1 LKIKIALVNYIAS
14 PQMAHFFA
22 IAPRIICTLRFRIM
36 TYESEKITRKKR
48 IDQQLKASGWL
59 IIPYSEGMDLTIL
72 TNHTIEE
79 LQTNSGPADYAL
91 VVNGKLLGVVE
102 AKKLE
107 VGAANVLEQAKR
119 YSKGANKTVG
129 EWNEY
134 RVPFLY
140 SSNGELIYYLDAR
153 DSKNLSRQIYSFHTP
168 EAMETLF
175 NSNKETALQWLKEK
189 PINTP
194 GLRPYQKEAIQA
206 FENNLEERKRL
217 MLLAMATGTGKTFTT
232 VNLVYRML
240 ASGYAKRILFLV
252 DRKSL
257 AAQAVTAFASFDTPR
272 NIKFKDEYELYSQRF
287 KKEDFEG
294 EAYDPTVLPNS
305 YLTNPDGTKTFLYI
319 CTIQRMA
326 INLYGKAGA
335 FGENEENEDD
345 AEKLSIPSHAF
356 DLIIADEC
364 HRGYTSKETNV
375 WRNVLNHF
383 DAVKVGLT
391 ATPASHTV
399 AYFNK
404 PIFNYSLQQA
414 IEEGY
419 LVDYD
424 AVAIN
429 SEVLMNGAFLKE
441 GEQVGMIDTE
451 TGREQIDQLED
462 EREFTSTE
470 IEEKITAPDTNQK
483 IVEELKKYTDEWEKR
498 TGRFPK
504 TLIFASNDIPMI
516 SHADRLVSIC
526 KSVFNRG
533 DDFVAKIT
541 GSPTVD
547 RPLKKIK
554 EFRNRPNPKI
564 VVTVDMLST
573 GVDIPSIEFIV
584 FLRPVKSRILWEQ
597 MLGRGTRKCDEIGK
611 THFVIFD
618 CFNGTL
624 IKYFKDASY
633 NFKIDPPG
641 TETITIKEL
650 IEKIYNN
657 EDRKANAKRLAKRLH
672 RIEKDMSG
680 NARDKFATY
689 IPNGDMGKFAELLAK
704 FFEKYK

>member
-1 LKIKIALVNYIAS
+1 
-14 PQMAHFFA
+14 M
-22 IAPRIICTLRFRIM
+22 TL
-36 TYESEKITRKKR
+36 ESEKITRKIR
-48 IDQQLKASGWL
+48 IDQQLRAVGWN
-59 IIPYSEGMDLTIL
+59 IIPCSDGMNLPDL
-72 TNHTIEE
+72 TNHAIEE
-79 LQTNSGPADYAL
+79 FQTNNGPADYAL
-91 VVNGKLLGVVE
+91 VVNGKLLAVIE
-102 AKKLE
+102 AKKLD

-119 YSKGANKTVG
+119 YSRGALNTLG
-129 EWNEY
+129 EWDGY
-134 RVPFLY
+134 HIPFLY
-140 SSNGELIYYLDAR
+140 SSNGELIWHLDVR
-153 DSKNLSRQIYSFHTP
+153 NNVNLSRQIYGFHTP
-168 EAMETLF
+168 EALATMF
-175 NSNKETALQWLKEK
+175 NSFKEPAIKWLKDK

-194 GLRPYQKEAIQA
+194 GLRPYQKKAIEA
-206 FENNLEERKRL
+206 FEEGISDGKRL
-217 MLLAMATGTGKTFTT
+217 MLLAMATGTGKTYTT

-240 ASGYAKRILFLV
+240 ASNYAKRILFLV

-287 KKEDFEG
+287 RKEDFEDD
-294 EAYDPTVLPNS
+294 AYDPTALPNS
-305 YLTNPDGTKTFLYI
+305 YLTIPDSTKTFLYI

-326 INLYGKAGA
+326 INLYGSAGA
-335 FGENEENEDD
+335 FGDDEENEND
-345 AEKLSIPSHAF
+345 AETLPIPSHAF

-404 PIFNYSLQQA
+404 PIFNYPLQQA
-414 IEEGY
+414 IDEGY

-424 AVAIN
+424 AVAIK
-429 SEVLMNGAFLKE
+429 SDVLMNGAFLKE
-441 GEQVGMIDTE
+441 GEQVGIIDTE

-470 IEEKITAPDTNQK
+470 IEEKITAPDTNHK
-483 IVEELKKYTDEWEKR
+483 IIEEFKKYTDDWEER
-498 TGRFPK
+498 TGRFQK
-504 TLIFASNDIPMI
+504 TLIFASIDIAMI
-516 SHADRLVSIC
+516 SHADRLVGIC
-526 KSVFNRG
+526 KTVFNRG

-547 RPLKKIK
+547 RPLKKIR
-554 EFRNRPNPKI
+554 EFRNRPDPKI

-573 GVDIPSIEFIV
+573 GVDIPSLEFIV

-597 MLGRGTRKCDEIGK
+597 MLGRGTRRCDEIGK

-624 IKYFKDASY
+624 IKYFKNASY
-633 NFKIDPPG
+633 NFRIDPPG
-641 TETITIKEL
+641 VETVTIKEL
-650 IEKIYNN
+650 IERIYNN

-680 NARDKFATY
+680 NAREKFKTW
-689 IPNGDMGKFAELLAK
+689 IPDGDMGKFAEYVSR
-704 FFEKYK
+704 FFDKYN

>member
-1 LKIKIALVNYIAS
+1 M
-14 PQMAHFFA
+14 P
-22 IAPRIICTLRFRIM
+22 
-36 TYESEKITRKKR
+36 YESEKITRKKR
-48 IDQQLKASGWL
+48 IDQQLKAAGWK
-59 IIPYSEGMDLTIL
+59 IIHFSKVNDITDLS
-72 TNHTIEE
+72 NHAVEE
-79 LQTNSGPADYAL
+79 LPTANGFADYAL

-107 VGAANVLEQAKR
+107 VGAMNVLEQAKR
-119 YSKGANKTVG
+119 YSKDVPNTVG
-129 EWNEY
+129 EWNHY
-134 RVPFLY
+134 HIPFLY
-140 SSNGELIYYLDAR
+140 SSNGELIYSLDVR
-153 DSKNLSRQIYSFHTP
+153 DSRSLSRQIYSYHTP
-168 EAMETLF
+168 ESIESSF
-175 NSNKETALQWLKEK
+175 NDDKSKSLNWLAER
-189 PINTP
+189 PIATP
-194 GLRPYQKEAIQA
+194 GLRPYQKAAIEAY
-206 FENNLEERKRL
+206 EKGLDEGKRL

-287 KKEDFEG
+287 SREDFEDDS
-294 EAYDPTVLPNS
+294 YDPTVLPNS
-305 YLTNPDGTKTFLYI
+305 YLTNPDGTKTFLYV

-326 INLYGKAGA
+326 INLYGKAAA
-335 FGENEENEDD
+335 FDDDEEKEDD
-345 AEKLSIPSHAF
+345 AAILSIPSHAF

-383 DAVKVGLT
+383 DAIKVGLT

-399 AYFNK
+399 AYFGK
-404 PIFNYSLQQA
+404 PVYNYPLQQA
-414 IEEGY
+414 IDEGW

-429 SEVLMNGAFLKE
+429 SNVLMNGAFLKE
-441 GEQVGMIDTE
+441 GEQVGMIDTQ
-451 TGREQIDQLED
+451 TGRELIDQLED

-470 IEEKITAPDTNQK
+470 IEDKITAPDTNQK
-483 IVEELKKYTDEWEKR
+483 IIEELKKYADEFEAE

-526 KSVFNRG
+526 KSVFNQG

-573 GVDIPSIEFIV
+573 GVDIPALEFIV

-597 MLGRGTRKCDEIGK
+597 MLGRGTRKCVDIGK

-641 TETITIKEL
+641 TETITIEEL
-650 IEKIYNN
+650 IEKIYKN
-657 EDRKANAKRLAKRLH
+657 EDRKANARRLSKRLH

-680 NARDKFATY
+680 DARDKFATY
-689 IPNGDMGKFAELLAK
+689 IPDGDMGQFAEQVAK
-704 FFEKYK
+704 FFDKYK

>member
-1 LKIKIALVNYIAS
+1 M
-14 PQMAHFFA
+14 P
-22 IAPRIICTLRFRIM
+22 P
-36 TYESEKITRKKR
+36 YESEKVTRKIR
-48 IDQQLKASGWL
+48 IDQQLRAAGWKIVKFASVVDF
-59 IIPYSEGMDLTIL
+59 SQLT
-72 TNHTIEE
+72 HHAVEE
-79 LQTNSGPADYAL
+79 YETANGPADYAL
-91 VVNGKLLGVVE
+91 YVNGRLLGIIE

-107 VGAANVLEQAKR
+107 VGAQNVLEQAKR
-119 YSKGANKTVG
+119 YSKGANNTVG
-129 EWNEY
+129 AWSNY
-134 RVPFLY
+134 HVPFLY
-140 SSNGELIYYLDAR
+140 SSNGELIYFLDVR
-153 DSKNLSRQIYSFHTP
+153 DNKNLSRQIYSFHTS
-168 EAMETLF
+168 EAVATMF
-175 NSNKETALQWLKEK
+175 TAKREMSLKWLREK
-189 PINTP
+189 PIDTP

-206 FENNLEERKRL
+206 YENQLDEGKRL

-240 ASGYAKRILFLV
+240 ASGYTKRILFLV

-287 KKEDFEG
+287 RKDDFEG
-294 EAYDPTVLPNS
+294 ESYDPTVLPNS
-305 YLTNPDGTKTFLYI
+305 YLTNPDGTKTFLYV

-326 INLYGKAGA
+326 INLYGMAGA
-335 FGENEENEDD
+335 FGEDEESGDE
-345 AEKLSIPSHAF
+345 EEETLSIPSHAF

-399 AYFNK
+399 SYFGK
-404 PIFNYSLQQA
+404 PIFNYPLQQA
-414 IEEGY
+414 IDEGF

-424 AVAIN
+424 AVSIN

-462 EREFTSTE
+462 ERAFTSSE
-470 IEEKITAPDTNQK
+470 IEQKITAPDTTQK
-483 IVEELKKYTDEWEKR
+483 IVDELARYALEFEGK

-516 SHADRLVSIC
+516 SHADRLVNIC
-526 KSVFNRG
+526 KATFNRG

-573 GVDIPSIEFIV
+573 GVDIPSLEFIV

-597 MLGRGTRKCDEIGK
+597 MLGRGTRKCDDIGK

-618 CFNGTL
+618 CFGGTL
-624 IKYFKDASY
+624 IRYFKNASY
-633 NFKIDPPG
+633 NFTIDAPG
-641 TETITIKEL
+641 SETITIKEL

-657 EDRKANAKRLAKRLH
+657 EDRKANGKRLSKRMH
-672 RIEKDMSG
+672 RIEKNMSG
-680 NARDKFATY
+680 KARDEFSAF
-689 IPNGDMGKFAELLAK
+689 IPDGDMGKFAETLSRY
-704 FFEKYK
+704 FDKYN

>member
-1 LKIKIALVNYIAS
+1 
-14 PQMAHFFA
+14 M
-22 IAPRIICTLRFRIM
+22 
-36 TYESEKITRKKR
+36 YESEKITRKKR
-48 IDQQLKASGWL
+48 IDQQLKSIGWL
-59 IIPYSEGMDLTIL
+59 LVPYTEGMDISSL
-72 TNHTIEE
+72 TNHAIEE
-79 LQTNSGPADYAL
+79 YQTANGPADYAF
-91 VVNGKLLGVVE
+91 VVKGKMLGCVE

-119 YSKGANKTVG
+119 YSKGAPETIGNWSG
-129 EWNEY
+129 Y
-134 RVPFLY
+134 HIPFLY
-140 SSNGELIYYLDAR
+140 SSNGELIYHLDAR
-153 DSKNLSRQIYSFHTP
+153 KSSNISRQIYQFPTPDALYIEFHQ
-168 EAMETLF
+168 
-175 NSNKETALQWLKEK
+175 NKETSLKWLIEK
-189 PINTP
+189 PIETP
-194 GLRPYQKEAIQA
+194 GLRSYQKDAIKA
-206 FENNLEERKRL
+206 YENGLDEGKRQ

-257 AAQAVTAFASFDTPR
+257 AAQSVTAFASFDTPR

-287 KKEDFEG
+287 KREDFEG
-294 EAYDPTVLPNS
+294 EAYDPTVLPNA
-305 YLTNPDGTKTFLYI
+305 YLTNPDDSKTFLYV

-326 INLYGKAGA
+326 INLYGKGGA
-335 FGENEENEDD
+335 FGEDEEGDEEGD
-345 AEKLSIPSHAF
+345 ALPIPSHAF

-383 DAVKVGLT
+383 DAIKVGLT

-399 AYFNK
+399 AYFGK
-404 PIFNYSLQQA
+404 PIFNYPLQQA

-441 GEQVGMIDTE
+441 GEQVGVIDTA

-462 EREFTSTE
+462 EREFSSTE

-483 IVEELKKYTDEWEKR
+483 IVEELKKYTDEWEQR

-504 TLIFASNDIPMI
+504 TLIFASNDIAMV
-516 SHADRLVSIC
+516 SHADRLVNIC
-526 KSVFNRG
+526 KTVFGRG

-554 EFRNRPNPKI
+554 EFRNRPNPSI

-573 GVDIPSIEFIV
+573 GVDIPALEFIV

-597 MLGRGTRKCDEIGK
+597 MLGRGTRKCNDIDK

-657 EDRKANAKRLAKRLH
+657 EDTKANAKRLTKRLH

-680 NARDKFATY
+680 KAREKFATY
-689 IPNGDMGKFAELLAK
+689 IPNGDMGKFAEQISK
-704 FFEKYK
+704 FFEKYR

>member
-1 LKIKIALVNYIAS
+1 
-14 PQMAHFFA
+14 MA
-22 IAPRIICTLRFRIM
+22 
-36 TYESEKITRKKR
+36 YESERDTRRKR
-48 IDQQLKASGWL
+48 INVHLTATGWS
-59 IIPYSEGMDLTIL
+59 IIHYSQVQDITTLES
-72 TNHTIEE
+72 HAVEE
-79 LQTNSGPADYAL
+79 FETENGPADYAL
-91 VVNGKLLGVVE
+91 IVGGKLLGFIE

-107 VGAANVLEQAKR
+107 VGAENVLEQAKR
-119 YSKGANKTVG
+119 YSRGASNNLG
-129 EWNEY
+129 NWNGY

-140 SSNGELIYYLDAR
+140 SSNGELIYHLDIR
-153 DSKNLSRQIYSFHTP
+153 DPRNLRRQIFGFHSP
-168 EAMETLF
+168 EALLASFEESKADSFT
-175 NSNKETALQWLKEK
+175 WLKETS
-189 PINTP
+189 IDNP
-194 GLRPYQKEAIQA
+194 GLRPYQAEAIKSYEDSLMQG
-206 FENNLEERKRL
+206 KRL

-232 VNLVYRML
+232 VVLAYRML
-240 ASGYAKRILFLV
+240 VSGFAKRILFLV

-272 NIKFKDEYELYSQRF
+272 KMKFKDEYELYSQRF
-287 KKEDFEG
+287 MKEDFEG
-294 EAYDPTVLPNS
+294 EPYDPSVLPNS
-305 YLTNPDGTKTFLYI
+305 YLTNPDGTKTFLYV

-326 INLYGKAGA
+326 MNLYGKAGA
-335 FGENEENEDD
+335 FDQDEEPEENEGAMD
-345 AEKLSIPSHAF
+345 IPSHAF

-383 DAVKVGLT
+383 DAVKLGLT

-399 AYFNK
+399 AYFQK
-404 PIFNYSLQQA
+404 PVFSYSLQQA
-414 IEEGY
+414 IDEGF

-441 GEQVGMIDTE
+441 GEQVGVIDTD
-451 TGREQIDQLED
+451 TGRELIDQLED

-470 IEEKITAPDTNQK
+470 IEEKITAPDTNHK
-483 IVEELKKYTDEWEKR
+483 IIAELKKFTDEFEKEN
-498 TGRFPK
+498 GRFPK
-504 TLIFASNDIPMI
+504 TMIFASNDIPMI
-516 SHADRLVSIC
+516 SHADRIVNIC
-526 KSVFNRG
+526 KSTFNRG

-573 GVDIPSIEFIV
+573 GVDIPALEFIV

-597 MLGRGTRKCDEIGK
+597 MLGRGTRRCDEIGK
-611 THFVIFD
+611 SHFVIFD

-624 IKYFKDASY
+624 IRYFKNASY

-641 TETITIKEL
+641 SETITIKEL
-650 IEKIYNN
+650 IDRIYNN
-657 EDRKANAKRLAKRLH
+657 EDRKANAKRLSKRLQ
-672 RIEKDMSG
+672 RIEKEMSG
-680 NARDKFATY
+680 KAREKFSQY
-689 IPNGDMGKFAELLAK
+689 IPDGDMGKFAEQLAK
-704 FFEKYK
+704 FFDKYR

>member
-1 LKIKIALVNYIAS
+1 
-14 PQMAHFFA
+14 
-22 IAPRIICTLRFRIM
+22 M
-36 TYESEKITRKKR
+36 TYESEHQTRKKR
-48 IDQQLKASGWL
+48 IDQQLKAVGWT
-59 IIPYSEGMDLTIL
+59 IIPYSEGIDLTVL
-72 TNHTIEE
+72 TSHAIEE
-79 LQTNSGPADYAL
+79 LQTANGPADYAL

-119 YSKGANKTVG
+119 YSRGADKTIG
-129 EWNEY
+129 EWNNY

-153 DSKNLSRQIYSFHTP
+153 ENKNISRQIYSFHSP
-168 EAMETLF
+168 DAMETSF
-175 NSNKETALQWLKEK
+175 NTKEADSFKWLKEK
-189 PINTP
+189 PIDNP
-194 GLRPYQKEAIQA
+194 FLRPYQKDAIA
-206 FENNLEERKRL
+206 AYETKLEEGKRL

-272 NIKFKDEYELYSQRF
+272 NIKFKDEYEMYSQKFR
-287 KKEDFEG
+287 KDDFEG

-305 YLTNPDGTKTFLYI
+305 YLTNPDGTKTFLYV

-326 INLYGKAGA
+326 INLYGKSAA
-335 FGENEENEDD
+335 FGEEEESEEDAD
-345 AEKLSIPSHAF
+345 TLSIPSHAF

-399 AYFNK
+399 AYFGK
-404 PIFNYSLQQA
+404 AIFNYPLQTA
-414 IEEGY
+414 IDEGF

-483 IVEELKKYTDEWEKR
+483 IVEELKTYADEFEAK

-504 TLIFASNDIPMI
+504 TLIFASNDIPLI

-526 KSVFNRG
+526 KAVFNKG

-541 GSPTVD
+541 GSLTVD

-554 EFRNRPNPKI
+554 QFRNRPNPKI

-573 GVDIPSIEFIV
+573 GVDIPALEFIV
-584 FLRPVKSRILWEQ
+584 FLRPVKSRILLEQ
-597 MLGRGTRKCDEIGK
+597 MLGRGTRKCDDIGK

-624 IKYFKDASY
+624 IRYFKNASY
-633 NFKIDPPG
+633 NFKIDPP
-641 TETITIKEL
+641 TADTVTIKEL

-657 EDRKANAKRLAKRLH
+657 EDRKANAKRLSKRLH

-680 NARDKFATY
+680 NARDKFSAY
-689 IPNGDMGKFAELLAK
+689 IPDGDMGKFAEHISK
-704 FFEKYK
+704 YFDKYK

>member
-1 LKIKIALVNYIAS
+1 
-14 PQMAHFFA
+14 
-22 IAPRIICTLRFRIM
+22 M

-48 IDQQLKASGWL
+48 IDQQLKAAGWV
-59 IIPYSEGMDLTIL
+59 IISYSEGMDLTIL
-72 TNHTIEE
+72 TNHAIEE
-79 LQTNSGPADYAL
+79 LQTNNGPADYAL

-107 VGAANVLEQAKR
+107 VGAQNVLEQAKR
-119 YSKGANKTVG
+119 YSKGAKETIG
-129 EWNEY
+129 EWNQY
-134 RVPFLY
+134 HVPFLY

-153 DSKNLSRQIYSFHTP
+153 DSKNLSRQIFSFHTP
-168 EAMETLF
+168 ESMETLF
-175 NSNKETALQWLKEK
+175 ITKRETAFLWLKDK
-189 PINTP
+189 PIDNS
-194 GLRPYQKEAIQA
+194 LIRPYQKQAIIE
-206 FENNLEERKRL
+206 FENKLEEGRRL

-287 KKEDFEG
+287 KKDDFDG

-326 INLYGKAGA
+326 INLYGKMGA
-335 FGENEENEDD
+335 FVEDEENEDD
-345 AEKLSIPSHAF
+345 AETLSIPSHAF

-404 PIFNYSLQQA
+404 PIFNYPLQQA
-414 IEEGY
+414 IDEGY

-441 GEQVGMIDTE
+441 GEQVGMIDTQ

-483 IVEELKKYTDEWEKR
+483 IIEELKKYADEFEKER
-498 TGRFPK
+498 GRFPK
-504 TLIFASNDIPMI
+504 TLIFASNDMPMI

-526 KSVFNRG
+526 KAVFNQG

-573 GVDIPSIEFIV
+573 GVDIPALEYIV

-650 IEKIYNN
+650 IKKIFNN
-657 EDRKANAKRLAKRLH
+657 EDRKANARRLSKRLH

-689 IPNGDMGKFAELLAK
+689 IPNGDMGQFAEQVAK
-704 FFEKYK
+704 FFDKYK

>member
-1 LKIKIALVNYIAS
+1 
-14 PQMAHFFA
+14 
-22 IAPRIICTLRFRIM
+22 M

-48 IDQQLKASGWL
+48 IDQQLKAAGWL
-59 IIPYSEGMDLTIL
+59 IIPYSEGMELSTL
-72 TNHTIEE
+72 TNHAIEE
-79 LQTNSGPADYAL
+79 LQTKNGPADYAL
-91 VVNGKLLGVVE
+91 VVNGSLLGVVE

-119 YSKGANKTVG
+119 YSKGADKTIG
-129 EWNEY
+129 EWNQH

-140 SSNGELIYYLDAR
+140 SSNGELIYYLDVR
-153 DSKNLSRQIYSFHTP
+153 DSKNISRQIYSFHTP

-175 NSNKETALQWLKEK
+175 NTKRETALQWLKDK

-206 FENNLEERKRL
+206 FENNLEDGKRL
-217 MLLAMATGTGKTFTT
+217 MLLAMATGTGKTITT

-305 YLTNPDGTKTFLYI
+305 YLTNPDGTKTFLYV

-335 FGENEENEDD
+335 FGQDEESGDDD
-345 AEKLSIPSHAF
+345 AETLSIPSHAF

-399 AYFNK
+399 AYFGK
-404 PIFNYSLQQA
+404 PIFNYPLQQA
-414 IEEGY
+414 IDEGF

-424 AVAIN
+424 AVGIN

-483 IVEELKKYTDEWEKR
+483 IIEELKKYTDEWEQR

-526 KSVFNRG
+526 KQVFNQG

-573 GVDIPSIEFIV
+573 GVDIPSLEYIV

-597 MLGRGTRKCDEIGK
+597 MLGRGTRKCDDIGK

-641 TETITIKEL
+641 TDTITIKEL

-657 EDRKANAKRLAKRLH
+657 EDRRANAKRLAKRLH

-680 NARDKFATY
+680 NARDKFKTY
-689 IPNGDMGKFAELLAK
+689 IPDGDMGKFAEQVSK
-704 FFEKYK
+704 FFDKYK

>member
-1 LKIKIALVNYIAS
+1 
-14 PQMAHFFA
+14 
-22 IAPRIICTLRFRIM
+22 M

-48 IDQQLKASGWL
+48 IDQQLKAAGWL
-59 IIPYSEGMDLTIL
+59 IVPYTEGMDLSVL
-72 TNHTIEE
+72 TNHAIEE
-79 LQTNSGPADYAL
+79 LQTNNGPADYAL
-91 VVNGKLLGVVE
+91 VVNGSLLGVVE

-107 VGAANVLEQAKR
+107 VGAQNVLEQAKR
-119 YSKGANKTVG
+119 YSKGANKTIG
-129 EWNEY
+129 EWNKY
-134 RVPFLY
+134 HVPFLY
-140 SSNGELIYYLDAR
+140 SSNGELIYYLDVR
-153 DSKNLSRQIYSFHTP
+153 DNKNLSRQIYSFNTP
-168 EAMETLF
+168 EALETYF
-175 NSNKETALQWLKEK
+175 KTKIETAFKWLSEK

-194 GLRPYQKEAIQA
+194 GLRNYQEAAIKEY
-206 FENNLEERKRL
+206 ENGLRENKRL

-272 NIKFKDEYELYSQRF
+272 NIKFKDEYEMYSQKFR
-287 KKEDFEG
+287 KEDFEG
-294 EAYDPTVLPNS
+294 ESYDPTVLPNS
-305 YLTNPDGTKTFLYI
+305 YLTNPDGTKTFLYV

-326 INLYGKAGA
+326 INLYGKSIA
-335 FGENEENEDD
+335 FDEGEETEDD
-345 AEKLSIPSHAF
+345 ADEKLKIPSHAF

-383 DAVKVGLT
+383 DAIKVGLT

-399 AYFNK
+399 AYFGK
-404 PIFNYSLQQA
+404 PIFNYPLQQA
-414 IEEGY
+414 IDEGF

-429 SEVLMNGAFLKE
+429 SEVLMKGAFLKE

-470 IEEKITAPDTNQK
+470 IEQKITAPDTNQK
-483 IVEELKKYTDEWEKR
+483 IIEELKKYTDEFEAER
-498 TGRFPK
+498 GRFPK

-526 KSVFNRG
+526 KTLYNRG

-573 GVDIPSIEFIV
+573 GVDIPALEFIV

-597 MLGRGTRKCDEIGK
+597 MLGRGTRKCDDIGK

-641 TETITIKEL
+641 TDTITIKEL

-657 EDRKANAKRLAKRLH
+657 EDRKANAKRLSKRIH

-680 NARDKFATY
+680 NAREKFSAY
-689 IPNGDMGKFAELLAK
+689 VPDGDMGKFAEHLAK

>member
-1 LKIKIALVNYIAS
+1 
-14 PQMAHFFA
+14 
-22 IAPRIICTLRFRIM
+22 M

-48 IDQQLKASGWL
+48 IDQQLKSAGWL
-59 IIPYSEGMDLTIL
+59 IIPYSEGMDFSAL
-72 TNHTIEE
+72 TNHAIEE
-79 LQTNSGPADYAL
+79 LQTNNGPADYAL

-107 VGAANVLEQAKR
+107 VGAQNVLEQAKR
-119 YSKGANKTVG
+119 YSKGANRSIG
-129 EWNEY
+129 EWNQY
-134 RVPFLY
+134 HVPFLY

-153 DSKNLSRQIYSFHTP
+153 DNKNLSRQIYGFHTP

-175 NSNKETALQWLKEK
+175 NSQRKTSLQWLNEK

-194 GLRPYQKEAIQA
+194 GLRPYQKDAIQA
-206 FENNLEERKRL
+206 FENNLEEGKRL

-272 NIKFKDEYELYSQRF
+272 NLKFKDEYELYSQKFR
-287 KKEDFEG
+287 KEDFEG
-294 EAYDPTVLPNS
+294 ESYDPTVLPNS
-305 YLTNPDGTKTFLYI
+305 YLTNPDGTKTFLYV

-326 INLYGKAGA
+326 INLYGKMGS
-335 FGENEENEDD
+335 FGEEEENEDD
-345 AEKLSIPSHAF
+345 AETLSIPSHAF

-383 DAVKVGLT
+383 DSVKVGLT

-404 PIFNYSLQQA
+404 PIFNYPLQTA
-414 IEEGY
+414 IDEGF

-470 IEEKITAPDTNQK
+470 IEDKITAPDTNQK
-483 IVEELKKYTDEWEKR
+483 IIEELKKYADEFEKER
-498 TGRFPK
+498 GRFPK
-504 TLIFASNDIPMI
+504 TLIFATNDIPMI
-516 SHADRLVSIC
+516 SHADRLVRIC
-526 KSVFNRG
+526 KQVFNQG

-573 GVDIPSIEFIV
+573 GVDIPSLEYIV

-597 MLGRGTRKCDEIGK
+597 MLGRGTRKCDDIGK

-641 TETITIKEL
+641 NDTITIKEL

-657 EDRKANAKRLAKRLH
+657 EDRKANAKRLSKRLH

-680 NARDKFATY
+680 NARDKFKTY
-689 IPNGDMGKFAELLAK
+689 IPDGDMGKFAEQIS
-704 FFEKYK
+704 KYFDKY

>member
-1 LKIKIALVNYIAS
+1 M
-14 PQMAHFFA
+14 PH
-22 IAPRIICTLRFRIM
+22 
-36 TYESEKITRKKR
+36 ESEKQTRKLR
-48 IDQQLKASGWL
+48 IDALLQKAGWM
-59 IIPYSEGMDLTIL
+59 IVPY
-72 TNHTIEE
+72 NEE
-79 LQTNSGPADYAL
+79 LTLGSLSNHAVEEYPTATGPADYAL
-91 VVNGKLLGVVE
+91 FVKGHLFGIVE

-119 YSKGANKTVG
+119 YSKGADQTIGK
-129 EWNEY
+129 WNEY

-140 SSNGELIYYLDAR
+140 SSNGELIFHLDVR
-153 DSKNLSRQIYSFHTP
+153 DSNNLTRQVYAFPSASALWAIFYSSKKPAF
-168 EAMETLF
+168 
-175 NSNKETALQWLKEK
+175 QWLLERPLKENG
-189 PINTP
+189 I
-194 GLRPYQKEAIQA
+194 RPYQVKAIQA
-206 FENNLEERKRL
+206 FESNLEEGKRL
-217 MLLAMATGTGKTFTT
+217 MLLAMATGTGKTFTA

-287 KKEDFEG
+287 QREDFED
-294 EAYDPTVLPNS
+294 EPYDPKVLPNS
-305 YLTNPDGTKTFLYI
+305 YLTDPDESKTFLYV

-326 INLYGKAGA
+326 INLFGRAAA
-335 FGENEENEDD
+335 FDDDEESRTESDD
-345 AEKLSIPSHAF
+345 RLQIPTHAF

-383 DAVKVGLT
+383 DAIKLGLT

-399 AYFNK
+399 AYFGK
-404 PIFNYSLQQA
+404 AIFNYPLQDA
-414 IEEGY
+414 IDEGY

-441 GEQVGMIDTE
+441 GEQVGLIDTR
-451 TGREQIDQLED
+451 TGREHIDLLED
-462 EREFTSTE
+462 ERQFTSTE

-483 IVEELKKYTDEWEKR
+483 IIEELKTYTDAYEAEY
-498 TGRFPK
+498 GRFPK
-504 TLIFASNDIPMI
+504 TLIFASNDMPII
-516 SHADRLVSIC
+516 SHADRLVKLC
-526 KSVFNRG
+526 KEIYNRG
-533 DDFVAKIT
+533 DDFAAKIT

-573 GVDIPSIEFIV
+573 GVDIPALEFIV

-597 MLGRGTRKCDEIGK
+597 MLGRGTRKCDDINK
-611 THFVIFD
+611 THFVLFD

-624 IKYFKDASY
+624 IRYFKNTSY
-633 NFKIDPPG
+633 NFAIDPPG
-641 TETITIKEL
+641 SDTVTIKEL
-650 IEKIYNN
+650 IENIYNN
-657 EDRKANAKRLAKRLH
+657 EDREANARRLSKRLH

-680 NARDKFATY
+680 NAREKFKAYIPDGDMSKFATHV
-689 IPNGDMGKFAELLAK
+689 AK
-704 FFEKYK
+704 FFTKH

>member
-1 LKIKIALVNYIAS
+1 MPHETEY
-14 PQMAHFFA
+14 
-22 IAPRIICTLRFRIM
+22 T
-36 TYESEKITRKKR
+36 TRKVR
-48 IDQQLKASGWL
+48 IDKLLKDAGWQ
-59 IIPYSEGMDLTIL
+59 IIHFSHIRSFATLTHHAVEEF
-72 TNHTIEE
+72 HTE
-79 LQTNSGPADYAL
+79 NGPADYSL
-91 VVNGKLLGVVE
+91 VVNGKLLGIVE
-102 AKKLE
+102 AKKME

-119 YSKGANKTVG
+119 YSKGSEITVG
-129 EWNEY
+129 EWNNY

-140 SSNGELIYYLDAR
+140 SSNGELIYHLDVR
-153 DSKNLSRQIYSFHTP
+153 NPRNLNRQLFGFHTP
-168 EAMETLF
+168 GALETLF
-175 NSNKETALQWLKEK
+175 RSDKESSWQWLKTR
-189 PINTP
+189 PVDSP
-194 GLRPYQKEAIQA
+194 GLRDYQKAAI
-206 FENNLEERKRL
+206 ESYETVLEDGKRL
-217 MLLAMATGTGKTFTT
+217 MLLAMATGTGKTFTA

-240 ASGYAKRILFLV
+240 ASGYASRILFLV

-272 NIKFKDEYELYSQRF
+272 NIKFKDEYEMYSQRF
-287 KKEDFEG
+287 NKDDFEG

-305 YLTNPDGTKTFLYI
+305 YLTHPDSSKTFLYV

-326 INLYGKAGA
+326 INLYGKSAA
-335 FGENEENEDD
+335 FPDDEESGDE
-345 AEKLSIPSHAF
+345 EPETLPIPSHAF

-364 HRGYTSKETNV
+364 HRGYTSKETNI

-383 DAVKVGLT
+383 DAVKIGLT

-399 AYFNK
+399 AYFGK
-404 PIFNYSLQQA
+404 PIFNYPLQQA

-424 AVAIN
+424 AVSIN

-441 GEQVGMIDTE
+441 GEQVGIIDTE

-470 IEEKITAPDTNQK
+470 IEEKITAPETNRK
-483 IVEELKKYTDEWEKR
+483 IIEELKKYTDQFEAER
-498 TGRFPK
+498 GHFPK
-504 TLIFASNDIPMI
+504 ILIFASNDIAMI

-526 KSVFNRG
+526 KDVYNRG

-573 GVDIPSIEFIV
+573 GVDIPALEFIV

-597 MLGRGTRKCDEIGK
+597 MLGRGTRKCDVIGK

-624 IKYFKDASY
+624 IKYFRNASY
-633 NFKIDPPG
+633 NFTIDPPG
-641 TETITIKEL
+641 TETITIREL
-650 IEKIYNN
+650 IDRIYRN
-657 EDRKANAKRLAKRLH
+657 EDTRANARRLSRRLH
-672 RIEKDMSG
+672 RIEKSMSG
-680 NARDKFATY
+680 NARDKFAAF
-689 IPNGDMGKFAELLAK
+689 IPNGDMGKFAELLSK
-704 FFEKYK
+704 FFDRYK

>member
-1 LKIKIALVNYIAS
+1 
-14 PQMAHFFA
+14 
-22 IAPRIICTLRFRIM
+22 M
-36 TYESEKITRKKR
+36 TPESEILTRKNR
-48 IDQQLKASGWL
+48 IDQLLKSAGWI
-59 IIPYSEGMDLTIL
+59 IIPYSIRSDLSTL
-72 TNHTIEE
+72 SNHAIEE
-79 LQTNSGPADYAL
+79 FQTNNGPADYAL
-91 VVNGKLLGVVE
+91 IAYGKLLGIVE

-107 VGAANVLEQAKR
+107 IGAANVLEQAKR
-119 YSKGANKTVG
+119 YSKGSANTIG
-129 EWNEY
+129 EWNQY

-140 SSNGELIYYLDAR
+140 SSNGELIYHIDIR
-153 DSKNLSRQIYSFHTP
+153 KTHNLSRQIYCFHTP
-168 EAMETLF
+168 EALEILF
-175 NSNKETALQWLKEK
+175 KSNKETAFNWLKAK
-189 PINTP
+189 PIDTP
-194 GLRPYQKEAIQA
+194 ELRKYQKEAI
-206 FENNLEERKRL
+206 ESIESGLEEGKHL
-217 MLLAMATGTGKTFTT
+217 MLLAMATGSGKTFTM
-232 VNLVYRML
+232 VNCVYRML

-272 NIKFKDEYELYSQRF
+272 NLKFKDEYELYSQRF
-287 KKEDFEG
+287 SREEFEDEP
-294 EAYDPTVLPNS
+294 YNPSVLPNS
-305 YLTNPDGTKTFLYI
+305 YLTHPDGSKTFLYV

-326 INLYGKAGA
+326 INLYGRYAA
-335 FGENEENEDD
+335 FNDDEEITGYDYTET
-345 AEKLSIPSHAF
+345 LHIPSHSF

-383 DAVKVGLT
+383 DSVKIGLT

-399 AYFNK
+399 AYFGK
-404 PIFNYSLQQA
+404 PVFNYPLQQA
-414 IEEGY
+414 NEEGF

-441 GEQVGMIDTE
+441 GEQVGMIDTI
-451 TGREQIDQLED
+451 TGREQIDLLED

-483 IVEELKKYTDEWEKR
+483 IVEELKKYAEEFEAEK
-498 TGRFPK
+498 GHFPK
-504 TLIFASNDIPMI
+504 ILIFASNDIPMI

-526 KSVFNRG
+526 KSVFNHG
-533 DDFVAKIT
+533 DDFAAKIT
-541 GSPTVD
+541 ASPTVD

-573 GVDIPSIEFIV
+573 GVDIPSLEYIV

-597 MLGRGTRKCDEIGK
+597 MLGRGSRKCDEIGK

-618 CFNGTL
+618 CFDGTL
-624 IKYFKDASY
+624 IKYFRNASY

-641 TETITIKEL
+641 IETVTIEEL
-650 IEKIYNN
+650 IERIYRN
-657 EDRKANAKRLAKRLH
+657 EDRLANAKRLSKRLH
-672 RIEKDMSG
+672 RIEKDMTG
-680 NARDKFATY
+680 NSRDKFASW
-689 IPNGDMGKFAELLAK
+689 IPNGDMRKFAELLSK
-704 FFEKYK
+704 FFERYN

>member
-1 LKIKIALVNYIAS
+1 M
-14 PQMAHFFA
+14 P
-22 IAPRIICTLRFRIM
+22 
-36 TYESEKITRKKR
+36 YESEKTTRKKR
-48 IDQQLKASGWL
+48 IDKQLKAIGWF
-59 IIPYSEGMDLTIL
+59 IIPYVEGMDLSGL
-72 TNHTIEE
+72 TNHAIEE
-79 LQTNSGPADYAL
+79 YQTINGPADYAL
-91 VVNGKLLGVVE
+91 VVNGKLLGVIE
-102 AKKLE
+102 AKRLE
-107 VGAANVLEQAKR
+107 VGPANVLEQAKR
-119 YSKGANKTVG
+119 YSKGTNNTIGK
-129 EWNEY
+129 WNEY
-134 RVPFLY
+134 HVPFLY
-140 SSNGELIYYLDAR
+140 SSNGELIYYLDVR
-153 DSKNLSRQIYSFHTP
+153 DERNLSRQIFSFHTP
-168 EAMETLF
+168 EAMETMF
-175 NSNKETALQWLKEK
+175 MTTRENAFQWLKNK
-189 PINTP
+189 PIDSP
-194 GLRPYQKEAIQA
+194 GLRPYQKDAIQA
-206 FENNLEERKRL
+206 FENNLGEGKRL
-217 MLLAMATGTGKTFTT
+217 MLLAMATGTGKTFTA

-257 AAQAVTAFASFDTPR
+257 AAQAVTAFASYDTPR

-287 KKEDFEG
+287 RREDFEG
-294 EAYDPTVLPNS
+294 EPFDPSVLPNT
-305 YLTNPDGTKTFLYI
+305 YLTIPDGSKTFLYI

-326 INLYGKAGA
+326 INLYGKAGV
-335 FGENEENEDD
+335 FDEDEEKEDD
-345 AEKLSIPSHAF
+345 EETLAIPSHAF

-383 DAVKVGLT
+383 DAIKVGLT

-404 PIFNYSLQQA
+404 PIFNYPLQQA

-429 SEVLMNGAFLKE
+429 SNVLMNGAFLKE
-441 GEQVGMIDTE
+441 GEQVGIIDTE
-451 TGREQIDQLED
+451 TGREKIDQLED

-470 IEEKITAPDTNQK
+470 IEEKITVPVTNQK
-483 IVEELKKYTDEWEKR
+483 IIEELKNYTDEWEKR

-504 TLIFASNDIPMI
+504 TLIFASNDISMF
-516 SHADRLVSIC
+516 SHADHLVSIC
-526 KSVFNRG
+526 KSVFDRG
-533 DDFVAKIT
+533 DDFAAKIT

-573 GVDIPSIEFIV
+573 GVDIPSLEFIV

-641 TETITIKEL
+641 TDTVTIKEL

-657 EDRKANAKRLAKRLH
+657 EDRKANARRLSKRLH
-672 RIEKDMSG
+672 RIEKEMSG
-680 NARDKFATY
+680 NARDKFAVY
-689 IPNGDMGKFAELLAK
+689 IPNGDMGQFAEQVAK
-704 FFEKYK
+704 FFNKYK

>member
-1 LKIKIALVNYIAS
+1 MN
-14 PQMAHFFA
+14 H
-22 IAPRIICTLRFRIM
+22 
-36 TYESEKITRKKR
+36 ESEKVTRKNR
-48 IDQQLKASGWL
+48 IDLLLKAAGWR
-59 IIPYSEGMDLTIL
+59 IVKFSDNMDPRLL
-72 TNHTIEE
+72 QNSAIEE
-79 LQTNSGPADYAL
+79 LPTGNGPADYAL
-91 VVNGKLLGVVE
+91 AVSGRILGVIE

-107 VGAANVLEQAKR
+107 VGAENVLEQAKR
-119 YSKGANKTVG
+119 YSRGADNTIG
-129 EWNEY
+129 DWNGY

-140 SSNGELIYYLDAR
+140 SSNGELIYHLDAR
-153 DSKNLSRQIYSFHTP
+153 DSNNISRQIYGFHSP
-168 EAMETLF
+168 EALESCFYDKKASAFKWL
-175 NSNKETALQWLKEK
+175 NENENK
-189 PINTP
+189 TP
-194 GLRPYQKEAIQA
+194 GLRPYQKDAICA
-206 FENNLEERKRL
+206 YETELAKGKRL

-232 VNLVYRML
+232 VVLVYRML
-240 ASGYAKRILFLV
+240 VAGYAKRILFLV

-287 KKEDFEG
+287 QKDDFEG
-294 EAYDPTVLPNS
+294 DVYDPTVLPNS
-305 YLTNPDGTKTFLYI
+305 YLTNPDGTKTFLYV

-326 INLYGKAGA
+326 MNLFGRAGA
-335 FGENEENEDD
+335 FTEDEEIEEE
-345 AEKLSIPSHAF
+345 AETLTIPTHAF

-399 AYFNK
+399 AYFGK
-404 PIFNYSLQQA
+404 PIFNYPLQQA
-414 IEEGY
+414 IDEGF

-429 SEVLMNGAFLKE
+429 SDVLMNGAFLKE
-441 GEQVGMIDTE
+441 GEQVGVIDTD
-451 TGREQIDQLED
+451 TGRELIDQLED

-483 IVEELKKYTDEWEKR
+483 IIIELKKFTDDFERER
-498 TGRFPK
+498 GRFPK
-504 TLIFASNDIPMI
+504 TLIFATNDIPMI
-516 SHADRLVSIC
+516 SHADRIVSIC
-526 KSVFNRG
+526 KSTFNRG

-573 GVDIPSIEFIV
+573 GVDIPALEFIV

-624 IKYFKDASY
+624 IRYFKNASY

-641 TETITIKEL
+641 TDTVTIREL

-657 EDRKANAKRLAKRLH
+657 EDRKANAKRLSKRLH

-689 IPNGDMGKFAELLAK
+689 IPDGDMGKFAEYLAK
-704 FFEKYK
+704 FFDKYR

>member
-1 LKIKIALVNYIAS
+1 M
-14 PQMAHFFA
+14 P
-22 IAPRIICTLRFRIM
+22 
-36 TYESEKITRKKR
+36 YESEKVTRKKR
-48 IDQQLKASGWL
+48 IDQQLKADGWK
-59 IIPYSEGMDLTIL
+59 IIPYSEGMALGGL
-72 TNHTIEE
+72 SNHAIEE
-79 LQTNSGPADYAL
+79 FQTANGPADYAL
-91 VVNGKLLGVVE
+91 VVNGKMLGIVE

-119 YSKGANKTVG
+119 YSKGADATVG
-129 EWNEY
+129 DWHGN

-140 SSNGELIYYLDAR
+140 SSNGELIYFWDAR
-153 DSKNLSRQIYSFHTP
+153 NPRNLSRQIYSFHTP
-168 EAMETLF
+168 EALETF
-175 NSNKETALQWLKEK
+175 YNTDKARASKWLAEK
-189 PINTP
+189 PIDTP
-194 GLRPYQKEAIQA
+194 GLRTYQKEAIKA
-206 FENNLEERKRL
+206 FESGLDDGKRQ

-257 AAQAVTAFASFDTPR
+257 AAQAVSAFASFDTPR

-294 EAYDPTVLPNS
+294 EAYDPTVLPTS
-305 YLTNPDGTKTFLYI
+305 YLTNPDNTKTFLYV

-326 INLYGKAGA
+326 INLYGMAAA
-335 FGENEENEDD
+335 FDQEEEEKDD
-345 AEKLSIPSHAF
+345 DDDKLAIPSHAF

-375 WRNVLNHF
+375 WRNVLNYF

-399 AYFNK
+399 AYFGK
-404 PIFNYSLQQA
+404 PIFNYPLQTA
-414 IEEGY
+414 IDEGY

-429 SEVLMNGAFLKE
+429 SQVLMNGAFLKE
-441 GEQVGMIDTE
+441 GEKVGMIDTE

-470 IEEKITAPDTNQK
+470 IEEKITAPDTNLK
-483 IVEELKKYTDEWEKR
+483 IIEELKNYTDGFEKEHD
-498 TGRFPK
+498 RFPK
-504 TLIFASNDIPMI
+504 TLIFASNDIALT
-516 SHADRLVSIC
+516 SHADRLVNIC
-526 KSVFNRG
+526 RSVFNRG

-554 EFRNRPNPKI
+554 EFRNRPSPKI

-573 GVDIPSIEFIV
+573 GVDIPSLEFIV

-597 MLGRGTRKCDEIGK
+597 MLGRGTRKCDDIGK
-611 THFVIFD
+611 SHFVIFD

-633 NFKIDPPG
+633 NFNIDPPG
-641 TETITIKEL
+641 TDAVTIHQL
-650 IEKIYNN
+650 IERIYNG
-657 EDRKANAKRLAKRLH
+657 EDRKANAKRLSKRLH
-672 RIEKDMSG
+672 RIEKNMSG
-680 NARDKFATY
+680 NAREKFKAF
-689 IPNGDMGKFAELLAK
+689 IPDGDMGRFAEHLSK
-704 FFEKYK
+704 FFDKY

>member
-1 LKIKIALVNYIAS
+1 
-14 PQMAHFFA
+14 
-22 IAPRIICTLRFRIM
+22 M

-48 IDQQLKASGWL
+48 IDQQLKAAGWL
-59 IIPYSEGMDLTIL
+59 IIPYTEGMDLTIL
-72 TNHTIEE
+72 TNHAIEE
-79 LQTNSGPADYAL
+79 LQTNNGPADYAL

-119 YSKGANKTVG
+119 YSKGAKKTIG
-129 EWNEY
+129 EWNGY

-140 SSNGELIYYLDAR
+140 SSNGELIYYIDTR
-153 DSKNLSRQIYSFHTP
+153 DKQNISRQIFSFNTP
-168 EAMETLF
+168 ESIETSF
-175 NSNKETALQWLKEK
+175 NDDKSASLKWLVEK
-189 PINTP
+189 PIETP
-194 GLRPYQKEAIQA
+194 GLRPYQREAIQA
-206 FENNLEERKRL
+206 YEQGLDEGKRL

-272 NIKFKDEYELYSQRF
+272 NIKFKDEYELYSQKFSR
-287 KKEDFEG
+287 EDFEG

-305 YLTNPDGTKTFLYI
+305 YLTNPNGTKTFLYV

-326 INLYGKAGA
+326 INLYGKMGA
-335 FGENEENEDD
+335 FGGDEESEDD
-345 AEKLSIPSHAF
+345 ADTISIPSHAF

-383 DAVKVGLT
+383 DAIKVGLT

-404 PIFNYSLQQA
+404 PIYNYPLQQA
-414 IEEGY
+414 IDEGF

-429 SEVLMNGAFLKE
+429 SEVLMKGAFLKE

-483 IVEELKKYTDEWEKR
+483 IVEELKKYTDEFEKER
-498 TGRFPK
+498 GRFPK
-504 TLIFASNDIPMI
+504 TLIFASNDIAMV

-526 KSVFNRG
+526 KAVYNRG

-573 GVDIPSIEFIV
+573 GVDIPALEFIV

-597 MLGRGTRKCDEIGK
+597 MLGRGTRKCDDIGK

-624 IKYFKDASY
+624 IKYFKDTSY

-641 TETITIKEL
+641 TDTITIKEL

-680 NARDKFATY
+680 KAREKFSAF
-689 IPNGDMGKFAELLAK
+689 IPDGDMGKYAEQVAK
-704 FFEKYK
+704 FFDKYK

>member
-1 LKIKIALVNYIAS
+1 
-14 PQMAHFFA
+14 
-22 IAPRIICTLRFRIM
+22 M
-36 TYESEKITRKKR
+36 TYESEKVTRKKR
-48 IDQQLKASGWL
+48 IDQQLKTAGWK
-59 IIPYSEGMDLTIL
+59 IVPFVTGMDVSSLS
-72 TNHTIEE
+72 NHAIEE
-79 LQTNSGPADYAL
+79 FVTNNGPADYAL
-91 VVNGKLLGVVE
+91 VVNGKMLGIVE

-119 YSKGANKTVG
+119 YSKGCDSIIG
-129 EWNEY
+129 EWNGY
-134 RVPFLY
+134 RVPYLY
-140 SSNGELIYYLDAR
+140 SSNGELIYYYDAR
-153 DSKNLSRQIYSFHTP
+153 SAKNLSRQIYSFHTP
-168 EAMETLF
+168 EALETNF
-175 NSNKETALQWLKEK
+175 SFDGKSVFKWLKNN
-189 PINTP
+189 PIAVP
-194 GLRPYQKEAIQA
+194 GLRDYQENAIKA
-206 FENNLEERKRL
+206 FEENLEEGKRE

-232 VNLVYRML
+232 VNLVYRQL
-240 ASGYAKRILFLV
+240 AAHSKAKAGCRILFLV

-257 AAQAVTAFASFDTPR
+257 AAQAVTAFASYDTPR
-272 NIKFKDEYELYSQRF
+272 NLKFKDEYELYSQSFRR
-287 KKEDFEG
+287 EDFDG
-294 EAYDPTVLPNS
+294 EPYDPKVLPTS
-305 YLTNPDGTKTFLYI
+305 YLTNPDGSKTFLYV

-326 INLYGKAGA
+326 INLYGKAAA
-335 FGENEENEDD
+335 FSEDEEREDD
-345 AEKLSIPSHAF
+345 AEALSIPSHAF

-364 HRGYTSKETNV
+364 HRGYTSKETNT
-375 WRNVLNHF
+375 WRSVLNHF

-399 AYFNK
+399 AFFGK
-404 PIFNYSLQQA
+404 PIFNYPLQTA
-414 IEEGY
+414 IDEGY

-424 AVAIN
+424 AIAIN

-441 GEQVGMIDTE
+441 GEQVGLIDTE

-462 EREFTSTE
+462 EREFSSTE

-483 IVEELKKYTDEWEKR
+483 IVEELKKYTDEFEAK

-504 TLIFASNDIPMI
+504 TLIFASNDIAMV
-516 SHADRLVSIC
+516 SHADRLVNIC
-526 KSVFNRG
+526 KTVFNRG

-573 GVDIPSIEFIV
+573 GVDIPALEFIV

-597 MLGRGTRKCDEIGK
+597 MLGRGTRKCDDIGK

-624 IKYFKDASY
+624 IRYFKNASY

-641 TETITIKEL
+641 SETVTIKEL
-650 IEKIYNN
+650 IEKIYKN
-657 EDRKANAKRLAKRLH
+657 EDRKANAKRLSKRLH

-680 NARDKFATY
+680 NARDKFAAF
-689 IPNGDMGKFAELLAK
+689 IPDGDMGKFAEHVAK
-704 FFEKYK
+704 FFDKYK

>member
-1 LKIKIALVNYIAS
+1 
-14 PQMAHFFA
+14 
-22 IAPRIICTLRFRIM
+22 M
-36 TYESEKITRKKR
+36 TSESEKVTREKR
-48 IDQQLKASGWL
+48 IDLQLKATGWL
-59 IIPYSEGMDLTIL
+59 IIHYTEGMDLSVL
-72 TNHTIEE
+72 TNHAIEE
-79 LQTNSGPADYAL
+79 FQTANGPADYAL
-91 VVNGKLLGVVE
+91 VVNGKLFGVVE

-107 VGAANVLEQAKR
+107 VGAQNVLEQAKR
-119 YSKGANKTVG
+119 YSKGAENTIG
-129 EWNEY
+129 EWNKFH
-134 RVPFLY
+134 VPFLY

-168 EAMETLF
+168 EAIETLF
-175 NSNKETALQWLKEK
+175 NTKIETALQWLKDK

-194 GLRPYQKEAIQA
+194 GLRPYQKDAIQSY
-206 FENNLEERKRL
+206 ENNLEEGERL

-287 KKEDFEG
+287 RKDDFEG

-305 YLTNPDGTKTFLYI
+305 YLTNPDGSKTFLYV

-326 INLYGKAGA
+326 INLYGKSAA
-335 FGENEENEDD
+335 FYDNEEVEDD
-345 AEKLSIPSHAF
+345 AEEKLTIPSHAF

-364 HRGYTSKETNV
+364 HRGYTSKDTNV
-375 WRNVLNHF
+375 WRDVLNHF

-391 ATPASHTV
+391 ATPVSHTV
-399 AYFNK
+399 AYFKK
-404 PIFNYSLQQA
+404 PIFNYPLQQA
-414 IEEGY
+414 IDEGY

-424 AVAIN
+424 AVAID
-429 SEVLMNGAFLKE
+429 SKVLMNGAFLKE
-441 GEQVGMIDTE
+441 GEQVGMIDTI
-451 TGREQIDQLED
+451 TGREKIDQLED

-483 IVEELKKYTDEWEKR
+483 IIEELKKYADEFEAER
-498 TGRFPK
+498 GRFPK
-504 TLIFASNDIPMI
+504 ILIFASNDMPMI
-516 SHADRLVSIC
+516 SHADRIVSIC

-573 GVDIPSIEFIV
+573 GVDIPALEFIV

-597 MLGRGTRKCDEIGK
+597 MLGRGTRKCDDIGK

-624 IKYFKDASY
+624 IKYFKNASY

-641 TETITIKEL
+641 TDTVTIKEL

-657 EDRKANAKRLAKRLH
+657 EDRKANAKRLSKRLH

-680 NARDKFATY
+680 NARDKFKTY
-689 IPNGDMGKFAELLAK
+689 IPDGDMGKFAEYLSK
-704 FFEKYK
+704 FFDNYK

>member
-1 LKIKIALVNYIAS
+1 
-14 PQMAHFFA
+14 
-22 IAPRIICTLRFRIM
+22 M

-48 IDQQLKASGWL
+48 IDQQLKAAGWL
-59 IIPYSEGMDLTIL
+59 IIPYSEGMDLSIL
-72 TNHTIEE
+72 TNHAIEE
-79 LQTNSGPADYAL
+79 LQTKNGPADYAL

-119 YSKGANKTVG
+119 YSKGADKTIG
-129 EWNEY
+129 EWNQY
-134 RVPFLY
+134 RVPFLN
-140 SSNGELIYYLDAR
+140 SSNGELIYYLDVR
-153 DSKNLSRQIYSFHTP
+153 DSKNISRQIYSFHTP

-175 NSNKETALQWLKEK
+175 NAKRETALHWLKDK

-194 GLRPYQKEAIQA
+194 GLRPYQKEAIQS
-206 FENNLEERKRL
+206 FENNLEDGKRL

-305 YLTNPDGTKTFLYI
+305 YLTNPDETKTFLYV

-335 FGENEENEDD
+335 FGEDEESGDDD
-345 AEKLSIPSHAF
+345 AETLSIPSHAF

-399 AYFNK
+399 AYFGK
-404 PIFNYSLQQA
+404 PIFNYPLQQA
-414 IEEGY
+414 IDEGY

-483 IVEELKKYTDEWEKR
+483 IIEELKKYTDEWEQR

-516 SHADRLVSIC
+516 SHADRLVNIC
-526 KSVFNRG
+526 KQVFNQG

-573 GVDIPSIEFIV
+573 GVDIPSLEYIV

-597 MLGRGTRKCDEIGK
+597 MLGRGTRKCDDIGK

-641 TETITIKEL
+641 TDTITIKEL

-657 EDRKANAKRLAKRLH
+657 EDRRANAKRLAKRLH

-680 NARDKFATY
+680 NARDKFKTY
-689 IPNGDMGKFAELLAK
+689 IPDGDMGKFAEQVSK
-704 FFEKYK
+704 FFDKYK

>member
-1 LKIKIALVNYIAS
+1 
-14 PQMAHFFA
+14 
-22 IAPRIICTLRFRIM
+22 M
-36 TYESEKITRKKR
+36 TYESEKVTRKKR
-48 IDQQLKASGWL
+48 IDQQLKAAGWL
-59 IIPYSEGMDLTIL
+59 IIPYTEGMDLSVL
-72 TNHTIEE
+72 TNHAIEE
-79 LQTNSGPADYAL
+79 LQTNNGPADYAL
-91 VVNGKLLGVVE
+91 VVNGSLLGVVE

-107 VGAANVLEQAKR
+107 VGAQNVLEQAKR
-119 YSKGANKTVG
+119 YSKGANKTIG
-129 EWNEY
+129 EWNKY
-134 RVPFLY
+134 HVPFLY
-140 SSNGELIYYLDAR
+140 SSNGELIYYLDVR
-153 DSKNLSRQIYSFHTP
+153 DNKNLSRQIYSFNTP
-168 EAMETLF
+168 KALETYF
-175 NSNKETALQWLKEK
+175 NTKIETAFKWLKEK
-189 PINTP
+189 PIHTP
-194 GLRPYQKEAIQA
+194 GLRNYQEAAIKEY
-206 FENNLEERKRL
+206 ENGLRENKRL

-272 NIKFKDEYELYSQRF
+272 NIKFKDEYEMYSQKFR
-287 KKEDFEG
+287 KEDFEG
-294 EAYDPTVLPNS
+294 ESYDPTVLPNS
-305 YLTNPDGTKTFLYI
+305 YLTNPDGTKTFLYV

-326 INLYGKAGA
+326 INLYGKSIA
-335 FGENEENEDD
+335 FDEGEETEDD
-345 AEKLSIPSHAF
+345 AEEKLKIPSHAF

-383 DAVKVGLT
+383 DAIKVGLT

-399 AYFNK
+399 AYFGK
-404 PIFNYSLQQA
+404 PIFNYPLQQA
-414 IEEGY
+414 IDEGF

-429 SEVLMNGAFLKE
+429 SEVLMKGAFLKE

-470 IEEKITAPDTNQK
+470 IEQKITAPDTNQK
-483 IVEELKKYTDEWEKR
+483 IIEELKKYTDEFEAER
-498 TGRFPK
+498 GRFPK

-526 KSVFNRG
+526 KTLYNRG
-533 DDFVAKIT
+533 DDFAAKIT

-564 VVTVDMLST
+564 VITVDMLST
-573 GVDIPSIEFIV
+573 GVDIPALEFIV

-597 MLGRGTRKCDEIGK
+597 MLGRGTRKCDDIGK

-641 TETITIKEL
+641 TDTITIKEL

-657 EDRKANAKRLAKRLH
+657 EDRKANAKRLSKRIH

-680 NARDKFATY
+680 NAREKFSAY
-689 IPNGDMGKFAELLAK
+689 VPDGDIGKFAEHLAK

>member
-1 LKIKIALVNYIAS
+1 MV
-14 PQMAHFFA
+14 H
-22 IAPRIICTLRFRIM
+22 
-36 TYESEKITRKKR
+36 ESEKITRRKH
-48 IDQQLKASGWL
+48 IDKQLRAAGWI
-59 IIPYSEGMDLTIL
+59 IIPYVEGMDLSGL
-72 TNHTIEE
+72 ANHAIEE
-79 LQTNSGPADYAL
+79 FRTANGPADYVL
-91 VVNGKLLGVVE
+91 LVNGKLLGIVE
-102 AKKLE
+102 AKKME
-107 VGAANVLEQAKR
+107 TGAQNVLEQAKR
-119 YSKGANKTVG
+119 YSKGAPDTIG
-129 EWNEY
+129 EWNQFH
-134 RVPFLY
+134 VPFLY
-140 SSNGELIYYLDAR
+140 SSNGELIYFLDVR
-153 DSKNLSRQIYSFHTP
+153 RSGNLSRQVSVFHAP
-168 EAMETLF
+168 EALMDLYNTA
-175 NSNKETALQWLKEK
+175 KEKALQWLK
-189 PINTP
+189 NTP
-194 GLRPYQKEAIQA
+194 ITTTGLRKYQGNAIAAVEKSIEAG
-206 FENNLEERKRL
+206 KRE
-217 MLLAMATGTGKTFTT
+217 MLLAMATGTGKTFTA

-240 ASGYAKRILFLV
+240 ASGYAKRVLFLV

-287 KKEDFEG
+287 QKEDFEG
-294 EAYDPTVLPNS
+294 ESYDAAILPNS
-305 YLTNPDGTKTFLYI
+305 YLTHPDGGKTFLYV

-326 INLYGKAGA
+326 INLYGGEGS
-335 FGENEENEDD
+335 FGEDEEDKEGDKID
-345 AEKLSIPSHAF
+345 IPSHAF

-383 DAVKVGLT
+383 DAIKIGLT

-399 AYFNK
+399 AYFGK
-404 PIFNYSLQQA
+404 PVFNYPLQQA
-414 IEEGY
+414 INEGF

-429 SEVLMNGAFLKE
+429 SQVLMNGAFLKE
-441 GEQVGMIDTE
+441 GEEVGMVDTE

-462 EREFTSTE
+462 EREFTTTE

-483 IVEELKKYTDEWEKR
+483 IIDELKKYTDEFEAEN
-498 TGRFPK
+498 GRFPK
-504 TLIFASNDIPMI
+504 TLIFASNDIQHI

-526 KSVFNRG
+526 KATFNRG

-541 GSPTVD
+541 GSPNVD

-573 GVDIPSIEFIV
+573 GVDIPSLEFIV

-597 MLGRGTRKCDEIGK
+597 MLGRGTRKCEDIGK

-641 TETITIKEL
+641 TDTVTIKEL

-657 EDRKANAKRLAKRLH
+657 EDRYANARRLSKRLQ
-672 RIEKDMSG
+672 RIDKNMSG
-680 NARDKFATY
+680 NAREKFAAF
-689 IPNGDMGKFAELLAK
+689 IPEGDMGRFADQVAK
-704 FFEKYK
+704 FFERYK

>member
-1 LKIKIALVNYIAS
+1 
-14 PQMAHFFA
+14 
-22 IAPRIICTLRFRIM
+22 M

-48 IDQQLKASGWL
+48 IDQQLKATGWL
-59 IIPYSEGMDLTIL
+59 IVTYFEGMVLSDL
-72 TNHTIEE
+72 TNHAIEE
-79 LQTNSGPADYAL
+79 FQTNNGPADYAL

-119 YSKGANKTVG
+119 YSKGANKTIG
-129 EWNEY
+129 EWNQY
-134 RVPFLY
+134 HVPFLY

-153 DSKNLSRQIYSFHTP
+153 ENKNLSRQIFGFHTP
-168 EAMETLF
+168 NAMESLF
-175 NSNKETALQWLKEK
+175 NSNRKTAIQWLKEK
-189 PINTP
+189 QINNP
-194 GLRPYQKEAIQA
+194 WIRPYQKEAIQA
-206 FENNLEERKRL
+206 FENNLEEGKRL

-287 KKEDFEG
+287 KKDDFED
-294 EAYDPTVLPNS
+294 EVYNPTVLPNS

-326 INLYGKAGA
+326 INLYGKMGA
-335 FGENEENEDD
+335 FGDDEESDD
-345 AEKLSIPSHAF
+345 DVETLSIPSHTF

-383 DAVKVGLT
+383 DTVKVGLT

-404 PIFNYSLQQA
+404 PIFNYPLQQA
-414 IEEGY
+414 IDEGF

-441 GEQVGMIDTE
+441 GEQVGLIDTQ
-451 TGREQIDQLED
+451 TGREKIDQLED

-483 IVEELKKYTDEWEKR
+483 IIEELKKYTDEFEKER
-498 TGRFPK
+498 GRFPK

-526 KSVFNRG
+526 KQVFNQG

-554 EFRNRPNPKI
+554 KFRNRPNPKI

-573 GVDIPSIEFIV
+573 GVDIPSLEYIV

-597 MLGRGTRKCDEIGK
+597 MLGRGTRKCDDIGK

-657 EDRKANAKRLAKRLH
+657 EDRIANAKRLSKRLH

-689 IPNGDMGKFAELLAK
+689 IPNGDMGQFAEQVAK
-704 FFEKYK
+704 FFDKYK